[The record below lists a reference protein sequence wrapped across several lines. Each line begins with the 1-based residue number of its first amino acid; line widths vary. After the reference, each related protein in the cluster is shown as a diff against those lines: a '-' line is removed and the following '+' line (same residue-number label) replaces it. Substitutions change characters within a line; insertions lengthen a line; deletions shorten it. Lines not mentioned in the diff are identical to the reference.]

1 MTTANAKQANKDN
14 KDQRRPRVGLL
25 YLQGLAV
32 YIRYRL
38 ADFGQAVLHL
48 LAAPFRWVW
57 SRLEAGWFRLKPW
70 LARNKRRL
78 IWSILAL
85 TFLTLVVGGGITL
98 YLWRDEVLALAF
110 RLQGFLARIF
120 TLLRRRAE
128 PVVVVATE
136 VAHEVPV
143 PAVSGVDGPGQ

>member
-1 MTTANAKQANKDN
+1 MTTPNAKQSN

-38 ADFGQAVLHL
+38 VDFGHAVLRL

-57 SRLEAGWFRLKPW
+57 ARLEEGWFRLKPW
-70 LARNKRRL
+70 LVKNKRRL
-78 IWSILAL
+78 IWSLLAL
-85 TFLTLVVGGGITL
+85 TFLTLLVGGGITL

-120 TLLRRRAE
+120 APLRRRAE

-136 VAHEVPV
+136 VAQEAPI
-143 PAVSGVDGPGQ
+143 PATPGVDGPGQ

>member
-1 MTTANAKQANKDN
+1 MTTPNAKQSN

-38 ADFGQAVLHL
+38 ADFGQAVLRL

-57 SRLEAGWFRLKPW
+57 ARLEERWFRLKSW
-70 LARNKRRL
+70 LVKNKRRL
-78 IWSILAL
+78 IWSLLAL
-85 TFLTLVVGGGITL
+85 TFLTLAVGGGITL
-98 YLWRDEVLALAF
+98 YLWRDEVLTLAF

-120 TLLRRRAE
+120 APLRRRAE

-136 VAHEVPV
+136 VAKEAPI
-143 PAVSGVDGPGQ
+143 PAAPGVDGPGQ